1 MAASQTSRIIIG
13 VRIGHHLGNLD
24 SLCLLA
30 VVLKIAT
37 IVVLGAV
44 VQDSAM
50 TISRPGPRRMSQDF
64 DVNNQ
69 VLGDRGNRVKK
80 YVTNR

>member
-1 MAASQTSRIIIG
+1 M
-13 VRIGHHLGNLD
+13 GNLD